1 MATERPNPAERE
13 SLVLES
19 EKPRHEC
26 GVFGVYAPDIDVA
39 REAYLGLR
47 TLQHR
52 GHESAGIAVS
62 QNHSIRRHSGQGLV
76 DQVFD
81 RETLDQLQG
90 EMAIGHNR
98 YSTTGES
105 SAENEHPFMAE
116 GPLGEMA
123 LAHNG
128 NLTNIHDLRQDLA
141 ERGIQ
146 SAGSTDSELAA
157 RWIASAGDRD
167 WSENIRAFM
176 KRAEGAYSMVLLTG
190 REVYGFRDPHGVR
203 PLQLGHRGNDW
214 AISSE
219 TLTFRTLGYHPKRGV
234 APGEIVRLH
243 GGGIEYVSHSPA
255 DRKALC
261 VFEYI
266 YFSRPDSQLEGKLIN
281 RTRKAFGRELAKEA
295 PAAVD
300 VVTPVPQSGSP
311 FAEGFADQLGLHH
324 EMAFARNAYIGRS
337 FIEPTDRR
345 RVVEMKLNPFA
356 DVVRGKRVCVLDDS
370 LVRGNTMPAVID
382 MLHDAGATEVHVRI
396 GSPPLIDTC
405 HLGVDIPTQ
414 EELIAVNKSV
424 EEIRQHIGAHSLAYL
439 SEEGMY
445 RALEKEAGELCA
457 ACMVGKRPFRG
468 AAPGPVA

>member
-1 MATERPNPAERE
+1 M
-13 SLVLES
+13 
-19 EKPRHEC
+19 
-26 GVFGVYAPDIDVA
+26 YAPDIDVA

-62 QNHSIRRHSGQGLV
+62 QGGSIRRHSGPGLV

-81 RETLDQLQG
+81 RETLDLLQG
-90 EMAIGHNR
+90 ELAIGHNR
-98 YSTTGES
+98 YSTTGGN
-105 SAENEHPFMAE
+105 SAENEHPFMDK

-128 NLTNIHDLRQDLA
+128 NLTNPDDLRKDLE
-141 ERGIQ
+141 ERRIRA
-146 SAGSTDSELAA
+146 AGSTDSELAA
-157 RWIASAGDRD
+157 RWIASAGGGS
-167 WSENIRAFM
+167 WSENIQAFM
-176 KRAEGAYSMVLLTG
+176 ERAEGAYSMALLTG

-203 PLQLGHRGNDW
+203 PLQLGFRGNNW

-219 TLTFRTLGYHPKRGV
+219 TLTFRTLGYHPKRSV

-243 GGGIEYVSHSPA
+243 QGGLEYVSHSPA

-266 YFSRPDSQLEGKLIN
+266 YFSRPDSQLEGRLIN

-295 PAAVD
+295 PVDVD

-311 FAEGFADQLGLHH
+311 FAEGFADQLDLHH

-337 FIEPTDRR
+337 FIEPGDRR
-345 RVVEMKLNPFA
+345 RIVEMKLNPFA
-356 DVVRGKRVCVLDDS
+356 DVVRGKRVCVVDDS
-370 LVRGNTMPAVID
+370 LVRGNTMPPIID

-414 EELIAVNKSV
+414 EELIAVNKTV

-439 SEEGMY
+439 SEDGMY
-445 RALEKEAGELCA
+445 RALEKGSDELCA
-457 ACMVGKRPFRG
+457 ACMIGRRPFRG
-468 AAPGPVA
+468 AAPNPVE